1 MLLNKRYLILKNIFI
16 AACIIF
22 LCREIYKNFSLIEN
36 LILSNYMLIVIVIFL
51 KIFHLNAISHRNYT
65 IFKICANFKGKFIDW
80 SQIFY
85 ESLIL
90 NVLISHTGSVYRAI
104 ETKKRGL
111 EYKKYIGLFYIL
123 FISYIL
129 INVMLVF
136 FELAFIKEVSL
147 QFKINLLAIFLSLLT
162 LSVYAPKI
170 IEIIINQNT
179 YFKNIYKFKIIK
191 KIVNIYHIIFSF
203 IKNQSFLKKTILYLL
218 GYGII
223 IHLIEIYIFY
233 ISKNIILI
241 NLELEILLILFGINF
256 ILDRV
261 PYISNIPGINEVLF
275 ASISIPLG
283 LYFEQ
288 GLLLKFLLRLTGV
301 ISIII
306 NYLSFYFLNKE
317 NNKYMTW

>member
-1 MLLNKRYLILKNIFI
+1 MLLNKRYLILKNLFI

-36 LILSNYMLIVIVIFL
+36 LILSNHMVLFIVIFL
-51 KIFHLNAISHRNYT
+51 NILHLNIISHRNYI
-65 IFKICANFKGKFIDW
+65 IFKICANYKGKFIDW

-90 NVLISHTGSVYRAI
+90 NILISHTGSVYRAI

-111 EYKKYIGLFYIL
+111 EYKKYVGLFYIL

-136 FELAFIKEVSL
+136 FELAFIKEISF

-162 LSVYAPKI
+162 LTVYTPKI
-170 IEIIINQNT
+170 IEIIIYQNI

-191 KIVNIYHIIFSF
+191 KIVNIYHVIFNF
-203 IKNQSFLKKTILYLL
+203 IKYQSFLKKTILYLL

-223 IHLIEIYIFY
+223 IHLIELYIFY
-233 ISKNIILI
+233 MAKNIILI
-241 NLELEILLILFGINF
+241 NLELEILLILFGISF

-288 GLLLKFLLRLTGV
+288 GLLLKLLLRLTAI

-306 NYLSFYFLNKE
+306 NYASFYFLNKKSIV
-317 NNKYMTW
+317 NI